1 MEVRYKNTLEDY
13 VDFNLYL
20 YENNRWIKFVNNI
33 AFYVYQIV
41 LLILVIVSLALDMT
55 IIEKII
61 LLFCIIV
68 IWGIWISLYHKSQK
82 RRIIKKVKKL
92 IKKDPF
98 LLSEK
103 ILTLG
108 TDRISI
114 KSEKENIDILFD
126 TFDRIID
133 NEKYILIIDKENKPI
148 VIISSDFFKNE
159 EVRGDFFN
167 YIKTHCQ

>member
-159 EVRGDFFN
+159 EVRGNFFN

>member
-1 MEVRYKNTLEDY
+1 MEIRYKNTLDDY

-20 YENNRWIKFVNNI
+20 YEHDRWIKFVNNI

-41 LLILVIVSLALDMT
+41 LLILVIVSLVLDMT
-55 IIEKII
+55 IIEKMI
-61 LLFCIIV
+61 LLFFIIV

-92 IKKDPF
+92 IKKDPS

-103 ILTLG
+103 ILILG

-126 TFDRIID
+126 TFDKIID
-133 NEKYILIIDKENKPI
+133 NEKCILILDKKNKPI
-148 VIISSDFFKNE
+148 VIISNDFFKNE
-159 EVRGDFFN
+159 EVRGDFLN
-167 YIKTHCQ
+167 HIKTHCQ